1 MLPQLVVAAECDSKR
16 NGEIA
21 YCSKSSYNT
30 FFMLA
35 KIVLPLLMPST
46 TDVKLSSSSTIDAAS
61 RDTSEPVIAIAI
73 PISARLSAGLV

>member
-1 MLPQLVVAAECDSKR
+1 
-16 NGEIA
+16 
-21 YCSKSSYNT
+21 
-30 FFMLA
+30 MLA

-73 PISARLSAGLV
+73 PMSARLSAGLCGGVLQHTRVHRQSAR